1 MMPAGGLESKLL
13 SAYEMVLV
21 PPGHGHCD
29 RGTWLGT
36 DPQIFGRRLEP
47 QGTSLLLGC
56 GGRIGSCDD
65 LPLFLYK
72 LQILTK
78 AAAELSKYMPEKAA
92 EDTSS
97 VLRSPMPGTVVAVSV
112 KPGDMVSEGQEICV
126 IEAMKMQNSMIAA
139 KTGKVKAV
147 HCKAGDT
154 VGEEDL
160 LVELE

>member
-1 MMPAGGLESKLL
+1 MAHWWSVLL
-13 SAYEMVLV
+13 SRLVL
-21 PPGHGHCD
+21 
-29 RGTWLGT
+29 
-36 DPQIFGRRLEP
+36 LEWNA
-47 QGTSLLLGC
+47 QDGIEALL
-56 GGRIGSCDD
+56 
-65 LPLFLYK
+65 PYVMPFLVTFAKKTKYK
-72 LQILTK
+72 LQVLTK

-97 VLRSPMPGTVVAVSV
+97 ILRSPMPGAVVAVSV

-154 VGEEDL
+154 VGEGDL

>member
-1 MMPAGGLESKLL
+1 RL
-13 SAYEMVLV
+13 SRNAS
-21 PPGHGHCD
+21 GD
-29 RGTWLGT
+29 TSIQFLGT
-36 DPQIFGRRLEP
+36 V
-47 QGTSLLLGC
+47 
-56 GGRIGSCDD
+56 
-65 LPLFLYK
+65 YK

-78 AAAELSKYMPEKAA
+78 VAAELSKYMPEKVA

-97 VLRSPMPGTVVAVSV
+97 ILRSPMPGAVVAVSV

-154 VGEEDL
+154 VGEGDL

>member
-1 MMPAGGLESKLL
+1 MGDSSEEQKRSEKLVEVDGMKLNVTSEWNLASPLL
-13 SAYEMVLV
+13 SVTI
-21 PPGHGHCD
+21 D
-29 RGTWLGT
+29 GTQRT
-36 DPQIFGRRLEP
+36 IQ
-47 QGTSLLLGC
+47 
-56 GGRIGSCDD
+56 
-65 LPLFLYK
+65 YK
-72 LQILTK
+72 LQILTNV
-78 AAAELSKYMPEKAA
+78 AAELSKYMPEKAA

-97 VLRSPMPGTVVAVSV
+97 ILRSPMPGAVVAVSV

-154 VGEEDL
+154 VGEGDL

>member
-1 MMPAGGLESKLL
+1 MMMPAGGLELKLL
-13 SAYEMVLV
+13 FAYKMGLISLSYIIVTKAHGWEWVLKSY
-21 PPGHGHCD
+21 G
-29 RGTWLGT
+29 
-36 DPQIFGRRLEP
+36 FGEYCCGIL
-47 QGTSLLLGC
+47 SLTG
-56 GGRIGSCDD
+56 
-65 LPLFLYK
+65 YK

-78 AAAELSKYMPEKAA
+78 VAAELSKYMPEKAE

-97 VLRSPMPGTVVAVSV
+97 ILRSPMPGTVVAVSV

-154 VGEEDL
+154 VGEGDL